1 MATEYRSAEFPLDS
15 TFQPQDQGFV
25 RDAMLNDPTVLN
37 SFVTAKVNDNL
48 LSKKIFNTTTVS
60 GGVMVYTQ
68 ILHPLHLEETSYKS
82 AFVEPGGEF
91 PEIDQALT
99 SEEFTRVR
107 TFGGRVAITDEAIK
121 RNDTELLGKE
131 LVRLSNMMV
140 RDMDQ
145 DAVAAFHRAIEKLDP
160 EYKAAT
166 EVASVGW
173 NTATKTKAAD
183 KIPATSIE
191 NDLEELLLRINE
203 IDLGY
208 NYSTLL
214 VSPKREKDIRLAVGA
229 SNVQSFLGQYG
240 FTIERSQ
247 FVSDTEAWLLAPQ
260 QLGTM
265 GVETPITTTPWR
277 DEAHRTNHTH
287 TYATVGHAITDPLAM
302 LHLTGIDK

>member
-15 TFQPQDQGFV
+15 TFKAQDQGFSMDV
-25 RDAMLNDPTVLN
+25 MLNDPTVLN
-37 SFVTAKVNDNL
+37 SFVEKKVNENL
-48 LSKKIFNTTTVS
+48 LSNKIYNQTTVS

-68 ILHPLHLEETSYKS
+68 ILHPLDLTTTKFKS

-91 PEIDQALT
+91 PEIDQTLT
-99 SEEFTRVR
+99 SEEFTKVR
-107 TFGGRVAITDEAIK
+107 TFGGRVAITDEAVK
-121 RNDTELLGKE
+121 RNDTALLGKQ
-131 LVRLSNMMV
+131 LARLSAMMI

-145 DAVAAFHRAIEKLDP
+145 DAVDAFHVAIEKLDP
-160 EYKAAT
+160 EYKERI
-166 EVASVGW
+166 EVPSVGW
-173 NTATKTKAAD
+173 NSATKTKAAD
-183 KIPATSIE
+183 KVPATSIE

-203 IDLGY
+203 INLGY

-229 SNVQSFLGQYG
+229 ANVQSFLGQYG
-240 FTIERSQ
+240 FTLERSQ